1 MCRRRGSLMFWDKQL
16 ECIEPEKLREIQ
28 LQRLKE
34 IVKRVYEKVPFYRK
48 KFDEAG
54 IKPEDIRS
62 LEDIKYLP
70 FTSKN
75 DMREAYPFGLFA
87 VPLSEIVEIHTSSG
101 TTGKPVVAGYTVKD
115 IALWAEVM
123 ARCLIMVGATK
134 DDIVQIAYGYGL
146 FTGGLGF
153 HYGAQK
159 IGATVVPASA
169 GNTKRQ
175 IELMKDFGTTFIAC
189 TPSYALY
196 LAEYAKEEMGIDLS
210 TLKLRIGS
218 FGAEMWTEEMR
229 REIERRMGIKAYN
242 VYGLTEIIGPG
253 VAHECSAQQGLHVWE
268 DHFYPEIIDPETGEP
283 LPEGQEGELVLT
295 SLTREGMPMIR
306 FRTRDITTL
315 HREKC
320 ACGRTLA
327 RIERIKG
334 RSDDMIKVRGVM
346 IFPYQIEQ
354 AILEVQGV
362 EPHYQIILTRPHY
375 LDEVEVQVEMSKEI
389 FSDDVK
395 TIETLRKRL
404 EKKIEQ
410 TVGVRVKVTLVEPK
424 SIPRSEGKAK
434 RIIDKRNLK

>member
-1 MCRRRGSLMFWDKQL
+1 MFWNKEI
-16 ECIEPEKLREIQ
+16 ECMDEEKLRELQ
-28 LQRLKE
+28 LKKLKE
-34 IVKRVYEKVPFYRK
+34 VVKRVYEKVSFYKK
-48 KFDEAG
+48 KFDEKG
-54 IKPEDIRS
+54 IKPEDIKT
-62 LEDIKYLP
+62 LDDIKYLP
-70 FTSKN
+70 FTSKM

-87 VPLSEIVEIHTSSG
+87 EPLNEIVEVHTSSG
-101 TTGKPVVAGYTVKD
+101 TTGKPVVAGYTRKD
-115 IALWAEVM
+115 IELWAEVM
-123 ARCLIMVGATK
+123 ARSLVMIGVTK
-134 DDIVQIAYGYGL
+134 DDIIQIAYGYGL

-169 GNTKRQ
+169 GNTRRQ
-175 IELMKDFGTTFIAC
+175 IELMKDFGTTVIAC

-196 LAEYAKEEMGIDLS
+196 LAEYAKEEMGIDPS
-210 TLKLRIGS
+210 ALKLKKGS

-229 REIERRMGIKAYN
+229 KEIEKRFGIEAYN

-253 VAHECSAQQGLHVWE
+253 VAHECPAKNGLHIWE
-268 DHFYPEIIDPETGEP
+268 DHFLVEIIDPETGET
-283 LPEGQEGELVLT
+283 LPEGQEGELVIT
-295 SLTREGMPMIR
+295 SLSREGMPMIR

-320 ACGRTLA
+320 DCGRTLA

-375 LDEVEVQVEMSKEI
+375 LDEIEVQVEMSKEV

-395 TIETLRKRL
+395 TIENLRKKL
-404 EKKIEQ
+404 ERRVEDA
-410 TVGVRVKVTLVEPK
+410 VGVRVKVTLVEPK